1 MANCYFL
8 LIAALQCFKPISNT
22 NGYPTTL
29 IPLTFVIFVDGIFQ
43 VLEDI
48 SRHKADAEAN
58 ASPTLRYSKE
68 TNEFETVKWYELQV
82 GDFVKINNRCT
93 LPADIIPLS
102 VAEKSNPPLGIC
114 YIETKSLDGET
125 NLKIRN
131 ALSITLDKVQNG
143 SFGITNLLH
152 SFFSSVIAVDFSF
165 SFMPSILIN
174 RYFTYSCTRI
184 FLSLRSQ
191 TCPY

>member
-58 ASPTLRYSKE
+58 ASPTLRYNKE

-82 GDFVKINNRCT
+82 GDFVQINNRCT

-102 VAEKSNPPLGIC
+102 VIP
-114 YIETKSLDGET
+114 
-125 NLKIRN
+125 
-131 ALSITLDKVQNG
+131 
-143 SFGITNLLH
+143 
-152 SFFSSVIAVDFSF
+152 
-165 SFMPSILIN
+165 
-174 RYFTYSCTRI
+174 
-184 FLSLRSQ
+184 
-191 TCPY
+191 

>member
-1 MANCYFL
+1 M

-29 IPLTFVIFVDGIFQ
+29 IPLLFVVSVDGLFQ
-43 VLEDI
+43 ILEDF

-58 ASPTLRYSKE
+58 ASPTTRYNKE
-68 TNEFETVKWYELQV
+68 TEQFEETKWSELQV
-82 GDFVKINNRCT
+82 GDFILVQNRCT

-102 VAEKSNPPLGIC
+102 AAEKSEPALGIC

-131 ALSITLDKVQNG
+131 ALPITLSKVEHSSLFSIEVQV
-143 SFGITNLLH
+143 ITD
-152 SFFSSVIAVDFSF
+152 IE
-165 SFMPSILIN
+165 
-174 RYFTYSCTRI
+174 TT
-184 FLSLRSQ
+184 
-191 TCPY
+191 